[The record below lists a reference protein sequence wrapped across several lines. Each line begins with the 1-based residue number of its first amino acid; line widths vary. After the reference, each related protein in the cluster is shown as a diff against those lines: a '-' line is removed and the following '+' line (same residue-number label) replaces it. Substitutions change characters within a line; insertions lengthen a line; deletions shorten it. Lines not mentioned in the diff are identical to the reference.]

1 MPGGVIMHIGL
12 MDNNDGLD
20 IRRITLQEIT
30 LIGTYTYTPV
40 DLRAT
45 LQQLHSGALGKL
57 DWIDERPLSEG
68 GAAFKELHAGICGA
82 PKVILRP

>member
-1 MPGGVIMHIGL
+1 MHIGL

-30 LIGTYTYTPV
+30 FIGTYTYTPV
-40 DLRAT
+40 DLRNT
-45 LQQLHSGALGKL
+45 LRHLHSGALGKL
-57 DWIDERPLSEG
+57 DWIDERPLAEG
-68 GAAFKELHAGICGA
+68 AKAFKQLNSGDCGA

>member
-1 MPGGVIMHIGL
+1 MHIGL

-30 LIGTYTYTPV
+30 FIGTYTYTPV
-40 DLRAT
+40 DLRST
-45 LQQLHSGALGKL
+45 LKQLHSGALGKL
-57 DWIDERPLSEG
+57 DWIDERPLAEG
-68 GAAFKELHAGICGA
+68 ATAFKELNSGDCGS